1 MIYLPASGWPHA
13 WHRATQ
19 SEVFDKSI
27 EVCPGRLTVLTLIPL
42 CVRTLCGWATKRG
55 VPQALGHQG
64 PGAPDV
70 PGRHQEVPSA
80 SLIAGQ
86 GNRIIG
92 TFALLSERLFQ
103 ALDVSSNF
111 IFFKRET
118 PDPSCCFLSWL
129 SIRIAKG

>member
-1 MIYLPASGWPHA
+1 MASCLAPSDA
-13 WHRATQ
+13 
-19 SEVFDKSI
+19 SEVFGKSI

-80 SLIAGQ
+80 SLITGQ

-92 TFALLSERLFQ
+92 TFALLSELVFQ
-103 ALDVSSNF
+103 ALEVSSNF
-111 IFFKRET
+111 ILFKRET
-118 PDPSCCFLSWL
+118 PSPGCCFLSWL
-129 SIRIAKG
+129 SIPTAKG